1 MATSTSPYS
10 TRFKLVAAAVVAV
23 ALVLIGVAFS
33 ALSNSEDDPVLT
45 EADAKVVDNLI
56 PRRNAQVPQQS
67 SVGIDLAV
75 GWSGTLVV
83 DGTEIPEDELQVTPQ
98 IGLIEFT
105 PGPGKAVEEYQ
116 AGQNCVTAI
125 IWRIADGR
133 GVADRNIPWC
143 FQVV

>member
-10 TRFKLVAAAVVAV
+10 TRFKLVAAAVIAV

-33 ALSNSEDDPVLT
+33 ALSNGEDDPVLT